1 MPSSTLRALVDFYQT
16 SYALQQ
22 LLPFLVLF
30 GFPALTLALLAA
42 RRRVPTW
49 KRNWWLIFVPGPVVA
64 QMVLEAL
71 GVGFLW
77 SWASGNGSGAGASG
91 GKGEGEDVKEA
102 RGRKRKMRNRTKSEA
117 GKVDGVLAGG
127 SSGV

>member
-49 KRNWWLIFVPGPVVA
+49 KRNWWLVLVPGPVVA

-77 SWASGNGSGAGASG
+77 SWASGGNGGGGAG
-91 GKGEGEDVKEA
+91 GKEGEDMKEA
-102 RGRKRKMRNRTKSEA
+102 RGRKRKMRNRTRSEA
-117 GKVDGVLAGG
+117 GKLDGVLVGG